1 MTTSILE
8 QDYVEPERPYSLKEL
23 ADKRAQVY
31 RSLRLGQT
39 KANHRRC
46 GHFYLVKENGRKEK
60 EMREQGSNDI
70 GNCSVCWKLNK
81 TDRHLKLRARNLV
94 QTYTDAFYNEPKYL
108 TYDNLDLET
117 VFYKWLYENNEQDH
131 RRYNSRQ
138 DLINNSTNDP

>member
-23 ADKRAQVY
+23 ADTRTHAY
-31 RSLRLGQT
+31 RSLRLGHT

-81 TDRHLKLRARNLV
+81 TERHLRLKVRNLV

-117 VFYKWLYENNEQDH
+117 VFYKWLYEDNGKD
-131 RRYNSRQ
+131 RSYNRRQ
-138 DLINNSTNDP
+138 DDDNSNDP